1 MIVSIPD
8 FCTLT
13 FLISK
18 TVMSPV
24 FGVETFWYRQ
34 EFNKSRGIRKPHNLL
49 YEAIKDS
56 EYNQEISQSQNADK
70 PLAS

>member
-34 EFNKSRGIRKPHNLL
+34 EFAKSRGMVH
-49 YEAIKDS
+49 
-56 EYNQEISQSQNADK
+56 
-70 PLAS
+70 